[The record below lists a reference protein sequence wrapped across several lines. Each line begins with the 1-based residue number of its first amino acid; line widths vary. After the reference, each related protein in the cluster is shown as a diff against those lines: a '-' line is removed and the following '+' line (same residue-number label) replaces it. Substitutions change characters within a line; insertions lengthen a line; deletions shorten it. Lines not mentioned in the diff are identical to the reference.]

1 MLYPDSE
8 KRIEDINRIAE
19 LFEHKRYPETAKEVR
34 AFIEI
39 LKGDK
44 IPVDFSK
51 KLDSLFDLHQKEFE
65 VNLPVGQSYRKRCF
79 EEIKEIVF
87 KAIGRLGS
95 DYPKVILTNHPL
107 LQRLNSA
114 NKITGSIAEELASKR
129 IADKTVVFHLHCY
142 AYLIFVE
149 GIFDEL
155 SRVLYF
161 LAFADKTNVPKLED
175 LEKMTVWDIL
185 TNLKTTFVFLE
196 RWDEKNHIRN
206 AIGHARASYDST
218 NNQVR
223 FIDAD
228 KHGVI
233 TWDSNDI
240 PFSKFAEMALELEDS
255 LTAFLNIFL
264 LLKIYD
270 LIRSANPYA

>member
-1 MLYPDSE
+1 MLYPNSE

-34 AFIEI
+34 TFIEI

-44 IPVDFSK
+44 IPIDFLK

-87 KAIGRLGS
+87 KAISRLGS
-95 DYPKVILTNHPL
+95 DYPKVILTIHPL

-114 NKITGSIAEELASKR
+114 NKITGSIADELASKR
-129 IADKTVVFHLHCY
+129 ITDKTVVFHLYCY
-142 AYLIFVE
+142 AYLVFVE

-155 SRVLYF
+155 ARVLYF
-161 LAFADKTNVPKLED
+161 LAVADKTNVPKLED

-185 TNLKTTFVFLE
+185 ANLKTTPVFLE

-206 AIGHARASYDST
+206 AIGHARANHNSANDK
-218 NNQVR
+218 VH
-223 FIDAD
+223 FIDTD

-240 PFSKFAEMALELEDS
+240 PFSKFVEMALELEDS
-255 LTAFLNIFL
+255 LTAFLDIFI

-270 LIRSANPYA
+270 FISSTNPYA